1 MVRKKSAVATNPMT
15 LLEIVGSNS
24 KEHGGHFAIW
34 NRVEN

>member
-24 KEHGGHFAIW
+24 KEHGGHFAIG
-34 NRVEN
+34 NILEN